1 MDSQFHL
8 EAGQNSLY
16 SEIIT
21 ISSDEEEAFSDG
33 VSVVSSEFEENMMD
47 VEAQLLA
54 MSIDDQLSTPV
65 AVRGRQMTLDLQT
78 DCSPE
83 STPLHCG
90 GPRLEYEMPGTSRM
104 TGQAD
109 ERSRGWDHPI
119 ARCCKLI
126 PFVDTPMSPP
136 LHERGFMTTPL
147 NDLFRSCY
155 QPKMVSVA
163 TQTVPIS
170 DVVPPPTPAIPY
182 GASTRPR
189 SYAHF
194 PIGQQMQVPGSYQQ
208 GQFTDCMICGKP
220 FEQIGDE
227 IVIDFIHHTKY
238 PGEPYYVKAASR
250 RAFIEGMHAGTYFL
264 IPRRVSQA
272 AACDG
277 NVYAIPQGAIMTNT
291 TPNNLPLL

>member
-8 EAGQNSLY
+8 EAVQNSLY

-21 ISSDEEEAFSDG
+21 ISSDEEEAFSEPI
-33 VSVVSSEFEENMMD
+33 SVVSSEFEENMMD

-119 ARCCKLI
+119 AGCCK
-126 PFVDTPMSPP
+126 
-136 LHERGFMTTPL
+136 
-147 NDLFRSCY
+147 
-155 QPKMVSVA
+155 
-163 TQTVPIS
+163 
-170 DVVPPPTPAIPY
+170 
-182 GASTRPR
+182 
-189 SYAHF
+189 
-194 PIGQQMQVPGSYQQ
+194 
-208 GQFTDCMICGKP
+208 
-220 FEQIGDE
+220 
-227 IVIDFIHHTKY
+227 
-238 PGEPYYVKAASR
+238 
-250 RAFIEGMHAGTYFL
+250 
-264 IPRRVSQA
+264 
-272 AACDG
+272 
-277 NVYAIPQGAIMTNT
+277 
-291 TPNNLPLL
+291 